1 MHPSFQSA
9 ENRSAD
15 NLQTSSVPNP
25 QGTPPKDAIPEDI
38 LSEDATTEDAHL
50 GKPDK
55 PEEACG
61 VFGVYAPTADVATLT
76 YFGLYALQHRG
87 QESAGIAAFNKGEVH
102 THKGMGLVSQV
113 FTDDILKEI
122 PGQLAVGH
130 TRYSTTGSSHAA
142 NAQPAVLDTRL
153 GKLALA
159 HNGNIVNVKALRDA
173 LMQKANYELVTTSD
187 SELIAIALM
196 EAVNEGAD
204 WIAGAT
210 AAFKRC
216 EGAFSLVIGTPAGI
230 IAARDPHGIRPL
242 VLGYMGS
249 KAPVEKDCGSQEVG
263 YEAGRFVVASETCGL
278 DIVGATYLRDI
289 APGELIWIDSEGIK
303 SLQWAAATER
313 KLCVFEM
320 IYFARPDSVFHN
332 ESLYSYRKRI
342 GQRLAQESPA
352 DVDLIMAVPDSGVP
366 AAIGYSEASG
376 IPYAEGLIKNRYV
389 GRTFIQPTQAM
400 REVGIRMK
408 LNPMRDV
415 LKGKRILIVDDSI
428 VRGTTSRKLVQMLY
442 AAGATEVHM
451 RISSPPVTHP
461 CFYGI
466 DTDNQDQLI
475 AATKS
480 IQEIEAQLGADSLAY
495 LSWEGMLESTGA
507 DVNSFCSACFTGN
520 YPIDIPNNVKS
531 AKLMLE
537 KVPANV
543 G

>member
-1 MHPSFQSA
+1 MYQSPD
-9 ENRSAD
+9 SAVD
-15 NLQTSSVPNP
+15 T
-25 QGTPPKDAIPEDI
+25 E
-38 LSEDATTEDAHL
+38 LSGETAASMR
-50 GKPDK
+50 PDK

-61 VFGVYAPTADVATLT
+61 VFGVYAPDEDVATLT

-87 QESAGIAAFNKGEVH
+87 QESAGIATYDRGEVH
-102 THKGMGLVSQV
+102 EHKGMGLVSQIFNDEV
-113 FTDDILKEI
+113 LKHI
-122 PGQLAVGH
+122 PGQWAVGH
-130 TRYSTTGSSHAA
+130 TRYSTTGSSHVA

-153 GKLALA
+153 GELALA
-159 HNGNIVNVKALRDA
+159 HNGNIVNVHTLRAALLERE
-173 LMQKANYELVTTSD
+173 NYCLRTTSD
-187 SELIAIALM
+187 SELIAFAMM
-196 EAVNEGAD
+196 ESVNDGKDWVEGA
-204 WIAGAT
+204 I

-216 EGAFSLVIGTPAGI
+216 EGAFSLVIGTPDGI
-230 IAARDPHGIRPL
+230 IGARDPHGIRPL
-242 VLGYMGS
+242 VLGYIGTEPPE
-249 KAPVEKDCGSQEVG
+249 AVG
-263 YEAGRFVVASETCGL
+263 NGYGAGKFVVASETCGL
-278 DIVGATYLRDI
+278 DIVGATYLRDV
-289 APGELIWIDSEGIK
+289 APGELVWLDGNGVK
-303 SLQWAAATER
+303 SVQWAADTVR

-320 IYFARPDSVFHN
+320 IYFARPDSVVHG

-342 GQRLAQESPA
+342 GHRLAQESPA
-352 DVDLIMAVPDSGVP
+352 DVDLVMAVPDSGIP

-415 LKGKRILIVDDSI
+415 LEGKRILIVDDSI

-442 AAGATEVHM
+442 AAGAVEVHM

-466 DTDNQDQLI
+466 DTDSQDHLI

-480 IQEIEAQLGADSLAY
+480 VKEIEAQLGADSLAY
-495 LSWEGMLESTGA
+495 LSWEGMLEATGVN
-507 DVNSFCSACFTGN
+507 VNSFCSACFTGD
-520 YPIDIPNNVKS
+520 YPIDIPMAVKS
-531 AKLMLE
+531 SKLMLE